1 MQLIKIHTHAENV
14 GAHLRSSVWHLL
26 INLKNNYLF
35 NKLMK
40 LANKNVRIVIF
51 TMFFLTRI
59 KKKPWR
65 SHYFT
70 PVYQKS

>member
-1 MQLIKIHTHAENV
+1 MQKMW
-14 GAHLRSSVWHLL
+14 AHLRSSVWHLL

-35 NKLMK
+35 KKLMK
-40 LANKNVRIVIF
+40 LANKNLRIVIF
-51 TMFFLTRI
+51 TMFFLKRI

-65 SHYFT
+65 SHYFI